1 METFTEPAL
10 REPIHITFFGEFS
23 LCAGKIRID
32 DSLNR
37 SRKMW
42 NMLAYLVSHR
52 ERAIPQREFV
62 TMLWGESAGG
72 RDTANALKTL
82 LYRIRGFIEPLEQK
96 VGLPLILSQ
105 RGAYRWN
112 DKAACESDADRFE
125 AICGQLQAEG
135 LSDGEYEALCREA
148 IGLYRGRFFAKLD
161 KVPWISVLS
170 AHYHGLYLDLADRLA
185 GLLTVQGRLG
195 EVTELCGRVLAIDP
209 CDERIHCH
217 CIRALLSQG
226 AYDEARRHY
235 EKATDLLYRHLR
247 ARPSEALRALSDELM
262 KVGLNRE
269 LETDLW
275 KIRDELGGNEAGE
288 GAFVCDYGFFK
299 EAYRLEL
306 RRSTRL
312 GRTMMLGLLTV
323 TDPSGNV
330 PELEALNRAMDQLLS
345 VLQGSLR
352 RGDVV
357 SRYNGAQYVLLL
369 PTRGYEAGERVM
381 RRTVGLFCRRYRTP
395 LQIHYKLQV
404 LEPTPDKVR
413 ADG

>member
-1 METFTEPAL
+1 
-10 REPIHITFFGEFS
+10 
-23 LCAGKIRID
+23 
-32 DSLNR
+32 
-37 SRKMW
+37 
-42 NMLAYLVSHR
+42 
-52 ERAIPQREFV
+52 
-62 TMLWGESAGG
+62 
-72 RDTANALKTL
+72 
-82 LYRIRGFIEPLEQK
+82 
-96 VGLPLILSQ
+96 
-105 RGAYRWN
+105 
-112 DKAACESDADRFE
+112 
-125 AICGQLQAEG
+125 
-135 LSDGEYEALCREA
+135 
-148 IGLYRGRFFAKLD
+148 
-161 KVPWISVLS
+161 
-170 AHYHGLYLDLADRLA
+170 
-185 GLLTVQGRLG
+185 
-195 EVTELCGRVLAIDP
+195 
-209 CDERIHCH
+209 
-217 CIRALLSQG
+217 
-226 AYDEARRHY
+226 
-235 EKATDLLYRHLR
+235 
-247 ARPSEALRALSDELM
+247 M

-306 RRSTRL
+306 RRSTRS

-330 PELEALNRAMDQLLS
+330 PELEVLNRAMDQLLS

>member
-112 DKAACESDADRFE
+112 GAAVAV
-125 AICGQLQAEG
+125 
-135 LSDGEYEALCREA
+135 
-148 IGLYRGRFFAKLD
+148 IGR
-161 KVPWISVLS
+161 
-170 AHYHGLYLDLADRLA
+170 HGADRLA
-185 GLLTVQGRLG
+185 GLLTVQGRFG

-306 RRSTRL
+306 RRSTRS

-330 PELEALNRAMDQLLS
+330 PELEVLNRAMDQLLS